1 MKVDS
6 VHIERLHPDAREALV
21 FDDESRIEYLNTDK
35 WIPYPA
41 AEQIIAKMDRLIKLP
56 KKLRMPGMLIVGEA
70 NNGKSS
76 IVSEFSRIYTPIDHD
91 EVILYPV
98 ISVLTPRGPDLDG
111 FYGEILNQLMAPYP
125 SSARTAKKEELV
137 RYYFERVGVRM
148 LIIDEVHHILSG
160 PIVKQKQFMNAIKNL
175 SSHMQIPIVLV
186 GIKDALRAV
195 DTDSQIKSRFPAISL
210 PPWQDNSIDY
220 IRLLMSIESL
230 LPLKKSSVIYE
241 RKMAMEIHRRTN
253 GYIGEVLDLINL
265 SAELAII
272 NGSEK
277 ITSKE
282 IVECG
287 YEYSNKKLDR
297 Y

>member
-1 MKVDS
+1 MKIDS
-6 VHIERLHPDAREALV
+6 QHLSRLNPSTRDVLLQS
-21 FDDESRIEYLNTDK
+21 DDERIEYLNDDK

-41 AEQIIAKMDRLIKLP
+41 AAQVLAKMDRLIKLP

-76 IVSEFSRIYTPIDHD
+76 VVSQFCRRYIPTNLDEAIQYPI
-91 EVILYPV
+91 

-148 LIIDEVHHILSG
+148 LIVDEVHHILSG
-160 PIVKQKQFMNAIKNL
+160 PIAKQKQFMNAIKNL
-175 SSHMQIPIVLV
+175 SSHMHIPIVLV

-195 DTDSQIKSRFPAISL
+195 DTDSQVKSRFPATYL
-210 PPWQDNSIDY
+210 PQWQVNSIDY
-220 IRLLMSIESL
+220 ARLLMSIESL
-230 LPLKKSSVIYE
+230 LPLRASSNIFEKKISL
-241 RKMAMEIHRRTN
+241 EIHRRTN
-253 GYIGEVLDLINL
+253 GYIGEILDLINL
-265 SAELAII
+265 AAELAIHS
-272 NGSEK
+272 GSEK
-277 ITSKE
+277 ITLKE
-282 IVECG
+282 LAECG
-287 YEYSNKKLDR
+287 YEYSNKKLEV